1 MGIGMGNE
9 QAAVINGC
17 SRKYYRLKYRLT
29 IRHSADNNRDH
40 EHSHVLEIEVFAF
53 PMMENFQEFN
63 NIEKHV
69 DDCLSRFQNQYLND
83 LPEFQGD
90 ASLEN
95 TGEVLFPLL
104 RAELRRSNWN
114 LRRFEISETP
124 LRVYII
130 TQDSFQRRCL

>member
-1 MGIGMGNE
+1 MGE
-9 QAAVINGC
+9 VQAAVSAGC

-29 IRHSADNNRDH
+29 IRHSADNNIDH
-40 EHSHVLEIEVFAF
+40 EHSHVLEIEAYTF

-69 DDCLSRFQNQYLND
+69 DDCLSRYQNKYLND
-83 LPEFQGD
+83 LPEFQKD

-104 RAELRRSNWN
+104 RAQLKENGWD

>member
-1 MGIGMGNE
+1 MGDGME
-9 QAAVINGC
+9 EVQTAVSSGC
-17 SRKYYRLKYRLT
+17 SRKYYRLKYRLA
-29 IRHSADNNRDH
+29 ISHSADNNIDH
-40 EHSHVLEIEVFAF
+40 EHSHVLEIEAYTF

-63 NIEKHV
+63 DIEKHV
-69 DDCLSRFQNQYLND
+69 DTCLSRFQNQYLND
-83 LPEFQGD
+83 LPEFHGD

-104 RAELRRSNWN
+104 RQTLMQNSWD

-130 TQDSFQRRCL
+130 TQDSFRRRCL